1 MLFLTKQTF
10 EEYLEKRKNVGSVPN
25 IPKASKIRFKYPTNI
40 YQIVLKVIG

>member
-10 EEYLEKRKNVGSVPN
+10 EEYLEERKNVGSVPN